1 MCYNL
6 RAIIN
11 SKIAEEIFMSLNYI
25 TIGKRI
31 REIRKKRKISQSALS
46 EIIDKTPTLVSYIE
60 SGIRGMSLETI
71 VAIANALE
79 VSVDVLLSDN
89 LAINSRSFMYD
100 ISEIM
105 SGLTVYER
113 TVIIESMKS
122 LKETL
127 RENRYLIANR
137 PK

>member
-1 MCYNL
+1 
-6 RAIIN
+6 
-11 SKIAEEIFMSLNYI
+11 MSMNYI

-31 REIRKKRKISQSALS
+31 REIRKKRKISQFALS

-71 VAIANALE
+71 VAIANALD
-79 VSVDVLLSDN
+79 VSVDILLSDN
-89 LAINSRSFMYD
+89 LAINSQSFMYD
-100 ISEIM
+100 IAEIM

-122 LKETL
+122 LKEAL

>member
-1 MCYNL
+1 M
-6 RAIIN
+6 N
-11 SKIAEEIFMSLNYI
+11 SKIAEEIFMSMNYI

-31 REIRKKRKISQSALS
+31 REIRKKRKISQFALS

-71 VAIANALE
+71 VAIANALD
-79 VSVDVLLSDN
+79 VSVDILLSDN
-89 LAINSRSFMYD
+89 LAINSQSFMYD
-100 ISEIM
+100 IAEIM

-122 LKETL
+122 LKEAL
-127 RENRYLIANR
+127 RENRYLLANR
-137 PK
+137 SK